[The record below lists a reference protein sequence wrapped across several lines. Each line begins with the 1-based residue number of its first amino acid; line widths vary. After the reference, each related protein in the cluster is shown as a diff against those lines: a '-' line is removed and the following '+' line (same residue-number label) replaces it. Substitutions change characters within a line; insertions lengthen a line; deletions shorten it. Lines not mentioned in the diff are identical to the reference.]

1 MKIAKNGRSGLK
13 RFFDSNCFLQ
23 MKTGGHQEQT
33 AKHSFFSSLFPKLKP
48 FHGVSIWACD
58 LLVLERIWCWR
69 LFFHNFLGVMWS
81 SCTLTDSSR
90 GRGKLNFGDESL
102 YLVGSCGR
110 VPTGQ
115 SIIKY

>member
-1 MKIAKNGRSGLK
+1 M
-13 RFFDSNCFLQ
+13 
-23 MKTGGHQEQT
+23 
-33 AKHSFFSSLFPKLKP
+33 
-48 FHGVSIWACD
+48 
-58 LLVLERIWCWR
+58 VLET
-69 LFFHNFLGVMWS
+69 FFHNFLGVMWS